1 MKNIIISILL
11 MLLMGCSEV
20 TLPLEEAVAVS
31 ECLECFGDY
40 HIDENGH
47 CICD

>member
-11 MLLMGCSEV
+11 MLLMGCSEL
-20 TLPLEEAVAVS
+20 TLEAVAVN